1 MTEAEVRQRKKFLM
15 ARGPENQRTRKC
27 VTAKPRSKL
36 PLGNTH
42 REAAANFQRSYS
54 FLFRKGISVPP
65 ETQAATPL
73 ENHTTCASHRA
84 AFSQTRGVPLSL
96 NKPLTSGFHF
106 PNPSLA
112 FHGHHGS

>member
-1 MTEAEVRQRKKFLM
+1 M
-15 ARGPENQRTRKC
+15 ARGPENQRTREH

-42 REAAANFQRSYS
+42 REANFQRSPS
-54 FLFRKGISVPP
+54 FLFSKGR

-73 ENHTTCASHRA
+73 TTCASHRA
-84 AFSQTRGVPLSL
+84 DFSPTRGVPLNL
-96 NKPLTSGFHF
+96 NKPTTSDFHF

-112 FHGHHGS
+112 FRGHHGSKGPWAV